1 MSQIH
6 PQAIVDPAAEIDPT
20 ARVLAFSVIEAGV
33 RIGPGTVVGPF
44 CHIQSNSVIGAECEI
59 HGGAMIGGTPQDRAF
74 AGQPSGCEIGDGTI
88 IREHVTVH
96 RGTAPGSI
104 TRIGKRCLL
113 MVGSHVGHNCV
124 LEDDVTLVNAAL
136 LGGYVQVGARAILSG
151 HVAVHQFV
159 RIGEGAMVGVLSR
172 VTQDVIPYFMVN
184 GPGLNVGINRVGLRR
199 LGVAGH
205 EIDEVQ
211 RAYRVLC
218 HERHSV
224 PAARQ
229 LLEAELTT
237 RIGRL
242 IVAFLASDSKRGFH
256 LQGTE
261 RHRSTVLDAG
271 GELSPVLAE
280 TAAVISP

>member
-1 MSQIH
+1 MTQIH
-6 PQAIVDPAAEIDPT
+6 PQAIVDSAAEIDPT
-20 ARVLAFSVIEAGV
+20 AKVLAFSVIEAGV

-44 CHIQSNSVIGAECEI
+44 CHIQSNSVIGAGCEI
-59 HGGAMIGGTPQDRAF
+59 HSGAVIGGTPQDRAF
-74 AGQPSGCEIGDGTI
+74 AGQPSSCEIGDGTI

-136 LGGYVQVGARAILSG
+136 LGGYVHVGARAILSG

-237 RIGRL
+237 RIGQM

-261 RHRSTVLDAG
+261 RRRIKSNGTVNVVG
-271 GELSPVLAE
+271 SILSEAV
-280 TAAVISP
+280 AVISP